1 MDLPARIV
9 GVDIPTDQV
18 RDILARIGCAIDGQQ
33 ITPPSWRP
41 DLNAPIDLV
50 EEVARMVGYSKIPS
64 RGPAMGTGVGLRGE
78 DRLLRQMRRRP
89 AELGLVEVLSY
100 PFTGDA
106 EFDTLMLPAD
116 DPRRTAVRLANPLN
130 DEQPLM
136 RTTVLPGLLATA
148 RRNVGRGTD
157 SLHLYEYGQVFRD
170 VHEVSAPVV
179 SAESR
184 PSDDLVESML
194 SALPRQPEHVALVLC
209 GDWSQA
215 GWWGAARPVDWSD
228 AVRLSQAVAASVGVV
243 LDVEPDA
250 YAPWHPGRCA
260 RLSANGEVV
269 GHAGELHPDVVSA
282 YSLPARSVAAEVDLS
297 AILGLASP
305 VVAAPEVSTFPV
317 AKEDV
322 ALVVDEVTS
331 AESLRRALAAGGGSL
346 LESVRLFDVYSGPQ
360 VPEGKKSLAFALRMR
375 APDRTLTDEDIATV
389 RGDALEAA
397 AQLGAVLRG

>member
-1 MDLPARIV
+1 
-9 GVDIPTDQV
+9 
-18 RDILARIGCAIDGQQ
+18 
-33 ITPPSWRP
+33 
-41 DLNAPIDLV
+41 
-50 EEVARMVGYSKIPS
+50 
-64 RGPAMGTGVGLRGE
+64 
-78 DRLLRQMRRRP
+78 
-89 AELGLVEVLSY
+89 
-100 PFTGDA
+100 
-106 EFDTLMLPAD
+106 
-116 DPRRTAVRLANPLN
+116 
-130 DEQPLM
+130 
-136 RTTVLPGLLATA
+136 
-148 RRNVGRGTD
+148 
-157 SLHLYEYGQVFRD
+157 
-170 VHEVSAPVV
+170 
-179 SAESR
+179 
-184 PSDDLVESML
+184 
-194 SALPRQPEHVALVLC
+194 
-209 GDWSQA
+209 
-215 GWWGAARPVDWSD
+215 
-228 AVRLSQAVAASVGVV
+228 LSQAVAASVGVV

-397 AQLGAVLRG
+397 TQLGAVLRG